1 MKDVFG
7 CYKIHLDKKINQG
20 SQANIYECTNT
31 DSNSRCCA
39 RVIQKRNDNYQTDQ
53 QSYMRELQVLE
64 QLKWIR
70 HDNILAI
77 YDYKE
82 EENYIYQFC
91 DICDGTL
98 LDFKKG
104 QNITRK
110 DFLDLIQQ
118 ISSGYLILKKNK
130 IIHRDFKPENI
141 LIKKKGDQ
149 IQYKIADF
157 GMSKLFDDK
166 TRINTN
172 MVGTQQY
179 CSPEMLSLTNYS
191 YESDIFSFGIIL
203 FEKAAGNLD
212 LYNDK
217 KKQKKLLE
225 ALKTQSFKQYIQNN
239 LIENQIQE
247 YILDILDKLIV
258 QDSQKR
264 MTWEQ
269 LNSLATNQ
277 LDEFHSFFQPISDF
291 RQRGTV
297 SLYQISSKTEPSS
310 NENLTINKNLKDSQ
324 LKTLNIQ
331 ANSDQFK
338 ILPQQH
344 FPQFFKQNQICKQKQ
359 LINPIFG
366 YSTLNKEA
374 QKFDFNNQNQQYSN
388 QNQKEKQ
395 IIQQSFDFTNI
406 QNVNP
411 NLFDKKQQTFQ
422 NGK

>member
-31 DSNSRCCA
+31 DSNSLCCA
-39 RVIQKRNDNYQTDQ
+39 RVIQKINYNYQTDQ
-53 QSYMRELQVLE
+53 QSYNRELQVLE

-91 DICDGTL
+91 DFCNGTL

-104 QNITRK
+104 QNITRI

-118 ISSGYLILKKNK
+118 ISSGYLELKKNK

-141 LIKKKGDQ
+141 LIKKKDNL

-157 GMSKLFDDK
+157 GMSKLFDDQK
-166 TRINTN
+166 RINTN

-179 CSPEMLSLTNYS
+179 FSPEMLYSTNYS

-217 KKQKKLLE
+217 KKQKILLE
-225 ALKTQSFKQYIQNN
+225 ALKTQSFKQYIQNK

-247 YILDILDKLIV
+247 QILDILDKLIV
-258 QDSQKR
+258 YDSQKR

-277 LDEFHSFFQPISDF
+277 LNEFHSFLEPISNF
-291 RQRGTV
+291 RQRGAA
-297 SLYQISSKTEPSS
+297 SLYQFSSKTEPSS
-310 NENLTINKNLKDSQ
+310 NENLTLNKNLKDSK
-324 LKTLNIQ
+324 LKILNIQ
-331 ANSDQFK
+331 NNMDQLKFQ
-338 ILPQQH
+338 PQQK
-344 FPQFFKQNQICKQKQ
+344 FNQFFYQT
-359 LINPIFG
+359 
-366 YSTLNKEA
+366 SLNKEA

-395 IIQQSFDFTNI
+395 IIQQSIDFTNI
-406 QNVNP
+406 QNANP
-411 NLFDKKQQTFQ
+411 NLFNKKQQTFQ